1 MYAWTRPY
9 SLQFIYSFICNN
21 QRKRFKTS
29 SLLPSSA
36 YVQRYQGHHS
46 GHSVA
51 THHKPGSRP
60 EGSQLKAVGHPLLP
74 GESGS
79 RQTSHQPSD
88 HLPAAGCLQLVA
100 RCKSTGELS
109 VFEVRPGVKTII
121 AGEISN
127 AMKLIYLSNIF
138 TKCFLDQFVCCL
150 LSYMNLIAAFL

>member
-1 MYAWTRPY
+1 MGVEHLLRYKGKSCVCPCMHGQGLTLY
-9 SLQFIYSFICNN
+9 SIWHCIGNTTVLHQQRNSF
-21 QRKRFKTS
+21 FKTS

-51 THHKPGSRP
+51 THHKPGSWP

-109 VFEVRPGVKTII
+109 VFEVRPGLKTIV
-121 AGEISN
+121 AGE
-127 AMKLIYLSNIF
+127 L
-138 TKCFLDQFVCCL
+138 
-150 LSYMNLIAAFL
+150 